1 MKKGCAEG
9 CAKGCP
15 EKDRYYSVYTP
26 KIRGKTA
33 KIGGQKGVKKGSKRG
48 QKGVKK
54 GSKRGQKRVKKDPI
68 LTPF

>member
-1 MKKGCAEG
+1 MKKGCAKG
-9 CAKGCP
+9 CAKGYP

-54 GSKRGQKRVKKDPI
+54 G
-68 LTPF
+68 